1 MGEDF
6 IAIGRISKPHG
17 VKGEIRIEYFNPEE
31 PHMFSHYQTIFL
43 QGDEKSLH
51 PYRLLTVRP
60 HKKFILAQ
68 LEGIQSRAEAEQLR
82 GKVVL
87 IDPAEL
93 PPLKEDEYYWQDILG
108 MRVVSEQGEDV
119 GTIKEIVPTGSNDVY
134 VVQRGTQEF
143 LIPATQDAI
152 MSIDIKGRTMVI
164 RPLEGLLQQEDDL

>member
-6 IAIGRISKPHG
+6 IAIGRVSKPHG
-17 VKGEIRIEYFNPEE
+17 VKGEIRIEYFNPEDLQF
-31 PHMFSHYQTIFL
+31 FSHYQMIFL
-43 QGDEKSLH
+43 QGDERSLH

-60 HKKFILAQ
+60 HKKLILAQ

-108 MRVVSEQGEDV
+108 MRVVSEKGEDV

-134 VVQRGTQEF
+134 VVQKGEQEF
-143 LIPATQDAI
+143 LIPATQDVI
-152 MSIDIKGRTMVI
+152 MSIDIEARTMVI
-164 RPLEGLLQQEDDL
+164 RPLEGLLQEDDL

>member
-1 MGEDF
+1 
-6 IAIGRISKPHG
+6 
-17 VKGEIRIEYFNPEE
+17 
-31 PHMFSHYQTIFL
+31 MFSHYQTIFL

-108 MRVVSEQGEDV
+108 MRVVSEKGEDV

-134 VVQRGTQEF
+134 VVQKGAQEF
-143 LIPATQDAI
+143 LIPATKDVI
-152 MSIDIKGRTMVI
+152 MNIDIQARTMII
-164 RPLEGLLQQEDDL
+164 RPLEGLVQEDDI